1 MHSSTT
7 FGSYQIARFR
17 SCLGSDG
24 RIDRNPDVLIEVG
37 GGCEICR
44 FGAACSAYQAAR
56 PLTITPT
63 LAAIAHFCA
72 ANAKTPAFSGGG
84 FWLREPDDY
93 LLSHGNPHYHRR

>member
-63 LAAIAHFCA
+63 LAAITHFFA
-72 ANAKTPAFSGGG
+72 ANAKTPAFRAGVSGLGSLTITYFHTG
-84 FWLREPDDY
+84 
-93 LLSHGNPHYHRR
+93 